1 MQRYFVNNEQIIDRV
16 VTINGSDA
24 HHISRVMR
32 MQPEQQ
38 IIVCNQE
45 QQAFLAVLTD
55 VTHDVVIAT
64 LGEELIAETELPARI
79 ILVQGL
85 PKGDKFEF
93 IVQKATE
100 LGVDTIIPWA
110 SERAIV
116 KLDEKKAPKKQ
127 QRWQAIAKEA
137 AEQAHRVMV
146 PTVEMPQTTA
156 QLMVQ
161 FEHADLL
168 LVAYEELTHDGVAME
183 HWAAKLL
190 PGTTVVIVIGPEGGI
205 SAKEFAALQAAGAQ
219 AIQLGKRILR
229 TETAALY
236 ALSIAGYYLENE

>member
-1 MQRYFVNNEQIIDRV
+1 MQRYFVNNEQIVNQKVSIDG
-16 VTINGSDA
+16 NDA

-32 MQPEQQ
+32 MQPGQE

-45 QQAFLAVLTD
+45 RQAFLAELTSVD
-55 VTHDVVIAT
+55 NDLVTAI
-64 LGEELIAETELPARI
+64 LIEALTAETELPARI

-93 IVQKATE
+93 IIQKVTE

-116 KLDEKKAPKKQ
+116 KLDEKKAAKKL

-137 AEQAHRVMV
+137 AEQSHRVMV
-146 PTVEMPQTTA
+146 PTIEAPQTMK
-156 QLMVQ
+156 QLLTQ
-161 FEHADLL
+161 AERADVV
-168 LVAYEELTHDGVAME
+168 LVAYEELTHAGSAME
-183 HWAAKLL
+183 HWAAQVAA
-190 PGTTVVIVIGPEGGI
+190 GMTVLVVIGPEGGI
-205 SAKEFAALQAAGAQ
+205 SAGEFAALQAAGSRS
-219 AIQLGKRILR
+219 IQLGKRILR

-236 ALSIAGYYLENE
+236 ALSVLGYHLEQI